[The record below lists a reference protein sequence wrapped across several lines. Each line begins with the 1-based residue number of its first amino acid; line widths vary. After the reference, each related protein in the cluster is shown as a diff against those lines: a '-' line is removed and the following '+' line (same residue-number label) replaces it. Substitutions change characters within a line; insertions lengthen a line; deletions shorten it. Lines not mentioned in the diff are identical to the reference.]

1 LWQALQTIGSK
12 AQVRRDD
19 EEANM
24 STKRTYQPK
33 KGKRVKKHGFM
44 ARMATIGGQNVVK
57 RRRAAGRE
65 RIAVTA
71 K

>member
-1 LWQALQTIGSK
+1 
-12 AQVRRDD
+12 
-19 EEANM
+19 M

-33 KGKRVKKHGFM
+33 KGKRVKKHGFI
-44 ARMATIGGQNVVK
+44 ARMATKGGQRVIK